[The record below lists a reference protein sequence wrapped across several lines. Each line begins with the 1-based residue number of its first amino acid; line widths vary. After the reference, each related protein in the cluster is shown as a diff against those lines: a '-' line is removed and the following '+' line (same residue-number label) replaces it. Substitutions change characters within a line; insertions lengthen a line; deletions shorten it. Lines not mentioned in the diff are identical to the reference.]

1 MRTTRYV
8 ETTSTEA
15 SIVLVTPCYGQAST
29 ALLQLPVQT
38 LRRNSRNIHLLCNR
52 PCPARFSVTPQAAS
66 THKATGSAR
75 VSSAQERAELRAP
88 GQLSSSAGSSGPQG
102 AQRRTAA
109 PQHPQGA
116 PHGRSTARILRAAP
130 RSSRVPPLTAKRLP
144 VATAASL
151 RPSLAAGLRYGSA
164 LPGPPSAAAAARG
177 GGTAAPADGDAA
189 GPSGRRTRIARRRRC
204 RDEAGRGGAGR
215 QGALRSV
222 LSIYVTARERRVSA
236 RGMEGG
242 RPSTGVSERRLRSG
256 AVLLGRSPAGL
267 SGRQGEAA
275 PRRRLGRSG
284 GSCAVRQPGC
294 DAAAPG
300 SSRGLLSRRCGAR
313 AAAAPSANARRRS
326 GDTCGTASCG
336 SSRAGRG
343 GELRSSTGR
352 NARCG
357 SGRGGGRERRAAP
370 AAPRCA

>member
-66 THKATGSAR
+66 AHKATGSAR
-75 VSSAQERAELRAP
+75 VSSAQERAVLRAP
-88 GQLSSSAGSSGPQG
+88 GQLSSSAGSSGPQS

-109 PQHPQGA
+109 PQHPPGSSARPQRRTHPPGSSA
-116 PHGRSTARILRAAP
+116 LLPRPSAYREEAARCHGREPPALPRCRAQVRERAP
-130 RSSRVPPLTAKRLP
+130 
-144 VATAASL
+144 
-151 RPSLAAGLRYGSA
+151 GSA
-164 LPGPPSAAAAARG
+164 ERRG
-177 GGTAAPADGDAA
+177 
-189 GPSGRRTRIARRRRC
+189 SSEGRRDGRARRRGRHGAG
-204 RDEAGRGGAGR
+204 RAPHADRPEAALPGRGGAGR

-222 LSIYVTARERRVSA
+222 LSVYVTARERRVSA

-242 RPSTGVSERRLRSG
+242 RPSAGVSERRLRSG
-256 AVLLGRSPAGL
+256 AVLFGRSPAGL

-294 DAAAPG
+294 GAAAPG
-300 SSRGLLSRRCGAR
+300 SSRGLSSRRCGAR